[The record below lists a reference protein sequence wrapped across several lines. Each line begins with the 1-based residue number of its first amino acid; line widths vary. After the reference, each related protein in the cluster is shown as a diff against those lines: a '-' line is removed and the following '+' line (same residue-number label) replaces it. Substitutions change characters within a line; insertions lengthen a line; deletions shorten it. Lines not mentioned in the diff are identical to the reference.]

1 MAKKH
6 RKKPP
11 LAGKP
16 GRDERAVVSEPP
28 LPVGATTYKRGRPTT
43 YDPKYCDMLVA
54 HMAQG
59 YSFEAF
65 GADVENIATTSTLYL
80 WAKEHEEFSE
90 AKKKGE
96 KLCRKFWETQGLVG
110 MHTKGFN
117 ATVWIFNMKNR
128 FKWTDRT
135 EHTGPDGGPVVI
147 RADEPLT
154 EEEAARLAEIKA
166 KLNELEAG

>member
-1 MAKKH
+1 MAKKN

-16 GRDERAVVSEPP
+16 GRDNRAVVSETPP
-28 LPVGATTYKRGRPTT
+28 PATPRSVMGRPTT

-54 HMAQG
+54 HMTQG
-59 YSFEAF
+59 YSFESF
-65 GADVENIATTSTLYL
+65 GADVEGIACVATLYN
-80 WAKEHEEFSE
+80 WAKEHPEFLE
-90 AKKKGE
+90 AKKKGQQA
-96 KLCRKFWETQGLVG
+96 CRKFWETQGLVG

-166 KLNELEAG
+166 KLHELEAG